1 MPTIQFKG
9 KNIIWNHHLSV
20 PYHTLEEI
28 EDLHFQPEKADL
40 PDGKAG
46 GNIIVEGDN
55 LIALKALLPQ
65 YAGKVKCIYI
75 DPPYNTGN
83 EGWVYNDK
91 VNSPLI
97 NEWLG
102 KEVGTDD
109 LTRHDKWLC
118 MMTPRLQLLKD
129 LLSNDGIIFVSID
142 DNEYHNLKAILDEMY
157 GERNFI
163 TTLIWQK
170 KTGASDAKTI
180 ATITEYILVYSK
192 DYENEGLSFTKNKQS
207 YDLNRY
213 RHSDSHNEKRGP
225 YYIDNLDRGGLQYS
239 NSMNYGI
246 KAPDGTLCFPNGRKE
261 FENDGWIWKWGKDKV
276 KWAIE
281 NEFLEFRES
290 TTKDCGWSVCYK
302 NYLKVDNEGNP
313 IERAAPKK
321 NLLQNVLNSNAAKEI
336 KELFGNKKF
345 HYPKPVGL
353 IAEVINLIE
362 LKENAIILDS
372 FAGSGTTMHAVNE
385 LNKEDGGNR
394 KCILVQMT
402 EESEQEPDKNI
413 AKDITRERNKLAIEK
428 YGYDTGFKYFRVGN
442 AIDPDAM
449 LDGELPDYAAF
460 AKYVYYLGTGEH
472 LATVDKIDQS
482 THFVGTHGPKNF
494 YLIYEQDFDTLSRL
508 ALNLHIAEEIIA
520 HSQACPADSGRK
532 RIVVY
537 APACFLDNEYLE
549 EKQIEYVSIPY
560 NLFSTSE
567 E

>member
-20 PYHTLEEI
+20 PYHTLEEV
-28 EDLHFQPEKADL
+28 EDLHFQPEKAD
-40 PDGKAG
+40 

-65 YAGKVKCIYI
+65 YAGKIKCIYI

-83 EGWVYNDK
+83 EGWVYNDN
-91 VNSPLI
+91 VNSPMI
-97 NEWLG
+97 KEWLG
-102 KEVGTDD
+102 NQVGSDD

-118 MMTPRLQLLKD
+118 MMTPRMQLLRD
-129 LLSNDGIIFVSID
+129 LLSNDGAIFISID
-142 DNEYHNLKAILDEMY
+142 DNALSYLRNICDEIFGEHNFVAALPRITKKAGKTTGSIAKNNDYVVVYKRDENLELADIEIDDDSYELEDEYVETRGKYKLTQTLDYGSIQYSPSLDYEIEIDGHVFRPGGASLKEMEERQIRNPKSDWCWRWSPKLY
-157 GERNFI
+157 EFGLENGFVEVKETRNGKRIYTKTYLEATIKKTNGEYYVEQFKREKKP
-163 TTLIWQK
+163 TTLEFIDNK
-170 KTGASDAKTI
+170 YSNDNSRKEIEKIFGHKAFD
-180 ATITEYILVYSK
+180 YSK
-192 DYENEGLSFTKNKQS
+192 PSVLVSELIKLSNYE
-207 YDLNRY
+207 D
-213 RHSDSHNEKRGP
+213 
-225 YYIDNLDRGGLQYS
+225 
-239 NSMNYGI
+239 
-246 KAPDGTLCFPNGRKE
+246 
-261 FENDGWIWKWGKDKV
+261 
-276 KWAIE
+276 
-281 NEFLEFRES
+281 
-290 TTKDCGWSVCYK
+290 
-302 NYLKVDNEGNP
+302 
-313 IERAAPKK
+313 
-321 NLLQNVLNSNAAKEI
+321 
-336 KELFGNKKF
+336 
-345 HYPKPVGL
+345 
-353 IAEVINLIE
+353 
-362 LKENAIILDS
+362 AIILDS

-428 YGYDTGFKYFRVGN
+428 YGYDTGFKYYRVGN

-449 LDGELPDYAAF
+449 LDGELPNYAEF

-472 LATVDKIDQS
+472 LADVDKIDPT

-520 HSQACPADSGRK
+520 HSQDK

-560 NLFSTSE
+560 NLFEKSE